1 MRADAVGLGGPA
13 LRAAGMRVDVP
24 MESVAVMGFAEVI
37 RHLPAIRR
45 ARNRLLQLLRED
57 PTALFLPIDS
67 PGLNLGLARAAHRM
81 GRRVVYYVLP
91 QVWAW
96 DYGRVRRIREDVDLM
111 LLLFRFEEEIAARE
125 GIRARWVG
133 HRVGG
138 LAAVTETRES
148 AREAMGVDDR
158 DLVIALLPGSRAGE
172 IRRHLPPMLD
182 AAARLASQMGRPAR
196 VIVSEGGPGAATPR
210 GHVADL
216 WNSVRATRWPGLS
229 PELLRAADLA
239 LVASGTATLEAAMLG
254 APMVVVYRTGRF
266 NYEIARRLVRLPRI
280 GLVNI
285 VLGADVAPE
294 CIQDRAT
301 GIEIARAAA
310 PLLVDPAR
318 REAQRAAF
326 ARLPELLGGPG
337 SAERAADALIEF
349 IAGSRDAAPRPD
361 EVLRMSRGAGGEG
374 A

>member
-1 MRADAVGLGGPA
+1 
-13 LRAAGMRVDVP
+13 MRVAVP

-45 ARNRLLQLLRED
+45 ARSRLLELLRD
-57 PTALFLPIDS
+57 PGALFLPIDS
-67 PGLNLGLARAAHRM
+67 PGLNLGLARAARRL

-96 DYGRVRRIREDVDLM
+96 DYGRVRRIREDVDLT
-111 LLLFRFEEEIAARE
+111 LLLFRFEEEIAAKE
-125 GIRARWVG
+125 GIPARWVG
-133 HRVGG
+133 HRAGA
-138 LAAVTETRES
+138 LAAVAASREEVR
-148 AREAMGVDDR
+148 AAMDVDEGT
-158 DLVIALLPGSRAGE
+158 LLIALLPGSRAGE
-172 IRRHLPPMLD
+172 VRRHLAPMLD
-182 AAARLASQMGRPAR
+182 AAARLVSQIGKPAR
-196 VIVSEGGPGAATPR
+196 VVVSEGGPAGAVTPR
-210 GHVADL
+210 GATAAL
-216 WNSVRATRWPGLS
+216 WDAVRAVRLPGL
-229 PELLRAADLA
+229 PPALLRGADVA

-254 APMVVVYRTGRF
+254 APLVVVYRTGRL

-310 PLLVDPAR
+310 PLLTDPAR

-326 ARLPELLGGPG
+326 ARLPELLGGAG
-337 SAERAADALIEF
+337 SDDRAAEALVDFVARSGE
-349 IAGSRDAAPRPD
+349 ARS
-361 EVLRMSRGAGGEG
+361 GGE
-374 A
+374 ARP